1 MEIDQ
6 KQKNMNDTANIQ
18 NTSYHSAIAN
28 QSWILN
34 QNPNFNNSIHTS
46 HIKFAIIWMFFSAVS
61 KNTNIEYVESALI
74 LQTRIPAIL
83 SLRPHCDPKIWKL
96 P

>member
-28 QSWILN
+28 QS
-34 QNPNFNNSIHTS
+34 
-46 HIKFAIIWMFFSAVS
+46 
-61 KNTNIEYVESALI
+61 
-74 LQTRIPAIL
+74 
-83 SLRPHCDPKIWKL
+83 
-96 P
+96 